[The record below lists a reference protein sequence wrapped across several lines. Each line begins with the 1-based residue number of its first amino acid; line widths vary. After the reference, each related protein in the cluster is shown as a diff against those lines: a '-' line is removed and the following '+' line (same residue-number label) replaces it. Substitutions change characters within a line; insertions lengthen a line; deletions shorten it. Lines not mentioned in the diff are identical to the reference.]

1 MKPTDP
7 MSSRTL
13 TPDSRW
19 LLPLL
24 AALAALG
31 PLTVDMYLPAMPA
44 MRDALGTTAGHIQLT
59 LSAYLGGFSLFHL
72 ACGPLADRF
81 GRKPVIQGGTLL
93 FVAASVGCAL
103 VSSVE
108 QLVFFRFLQGVGA
121 CVGPTLAR
129 TIARDLFGPRK
140 AARALSLIAMLM
152 ALAPAVAPTAGGL
165 MLLVLPWQ
173 SIFVF
178 LALYGGLMLWL
189 QGRYLAESLPQRQS
203 LAPSAIIGNYS
214 RLLKAP
220 GFIIVVTASSLSY
233 AGMMVYLASAGFVY
247 LEMLHVPVAWFG
259 AVFLTTVI
267 GYVLGSAASAR
278 LANRM
283 ESWHLVLAGAWLA
296 MLACLSMS
304 LLAWQFPGSVSAIM
318 LPAMFYTAALGLVLP
333 HAMGIALQPWPH
345 MAGTASSLMGFIQ
358 MGVSALAAASV
369 GPFLHDSPA
378 PMLLAMLGLSLL
390 GLLLSL
396 LGRKLTRHDPVD
408 RGGKHA

>member
-31 PLTVDMYLPAMPA
+31 PLTVDMYLPAMPT

-93 FVAASVGCAL
+93 FVAASIGCAL
-103 VSSVE
+103 ASSVE

>member
-1 MKPTDP
+1 MT
-7 MSSRTL
+7 SRTL

-31 PLTVDMYLPAMPA
+31 PLTVDMYLPAMPT
-44 MRDALGTTAGHIQLT
+44 MRDALNTSAGNIQLT
-59 LSAYLGGFSLFHL
+59 LSAYLAGFSIFHL

-93 FVAASVGCAL
+93 FVAASLGCAL
-103 VSSVE
+103 AQSVE
-108 QLVFFRFLQGVGA
+108 QLLLFRFLQGVGA

-129 TIARDLFGPRK
+129 AIARDLFGPRK

-178 LALYGGLMLWL
+178 LAGYGGLMLWL
-189 QGRYLAESLPQRQS
+189 QGRYLAESLPQPQS
-203 LAPSAIIGNYS
+203 MAPRAILGNYS
-214 RLLKAP
+214 RLLTAP
-220 GFIIVVTASSLSY
+220 GFIVVVIASSLSY
-233 AGMMVYLASAGFVY
+233 AGMMVYLASASFVY
-247 LEMLHVPVAWFG
+247 MEMLGVPVAWFG

-267 GYVLGSAASAR
+267 GYMLGSALSAR
-278 LANRM
+278 LAGYM
-283 ESWHLVLAGAWLA
+283 ESWPLVLLGALLA
-296 MLACLSMS
+296 AIACLSMS
-304 LLAWQFPGSVSAIM
+304 ALAWAFPESISAIM
-318 LPAMFYTAALGLVLP
+318 LPAMLYTAALGLVLP

-369 GPFLHDSPA
+369 GPFLRDSPF
-378 PMLLAMLGLSLL
+378 PMLAAMTGLSLL

-396 LGRKLTRHDPVD
+396 LGRHLTRNDPVAD
-408 RGGKHA
+408 PGETT

>member
-31 PLTVDMYLPAMPA
+31 PLTVDMYLPAMPT

>member
-1 MKPTDP
+1 MKPSDS
-7 MSSRTL
+7 MSLRTL

-44 MRDALGTTAGHIQLT
+44 MRDALDTTAGHIQLT

-81 GRKPVIQGGTLL
+81 GRKPIIQGGTLL
-93 FVAASVGCAL
+93 FIAASVGCAL

-203 LAPSAIIGNYS
+203 LAPSAIINNYS

-247 LEMLHVPVAWFG
+247 LEMLNVPVAWFG

-283 ESWHLVLAGAWLA
+283 ESWHLVLSGAWLA
-296 MLACLSMS
+296 MLACLSMG
-304 LLAWQFPGSVSAIM
+304 LLAWQFPDSVSAIM

-358 MGVSALAAASV
+358 MGVSALAAAGV

-396 LGRKLTRHDPVD
+396 LGRKLTRQEPVD
-408 RGGKHA
+408 CGGA

>member
-1 MKPTDP
+1 MTT
-7 MSSRTL
+7 RTL
-13 TPDSRW
+13 SPDSRW

-31 PLTVDMYLPAMPA
+31 PLTVDMYLPAMPT
-44 MRDALGTTAGHIQLT
+44 MRDALGTTAGQIQLT
-59 LSAYLGGFSLFHL
+59 LSAYLAGFSLFHL

-93 FVAASVGCAL
+93 FVAASLGCAL
-103 VSSVE
+103 AQTVE
-108 QLVFFRFLQGVGA
+108 QLLLFRFLQGVGA

-129 TIARDLFGPRK
+129 AIARDLFGPRK
-140 AARALSLIAMLM
+140 AARALSMIAMLM

-178 LALYGGLMLWL
+178 LACYGGLMLWL

-203 LAPSAIIGNYS
+203 LAPSAILGNYA
-214 RLLKAP
+214 RLLRAP
-220 GFIIVVTASSLSY
+220 GFIVVVTASSLSY
-233 AGMMVYLASAGFVY
+233 AGMMVYLASASFVY
-247 LEMLHVPVAWFG
+247 MEMLKVPVTWFG

-267 GYVLGSAASAR
+267 GYMIGSAVSAR
-278 LANRM
+278 LASRM
-283 ESWHLVLAGAWLA
+283 ESWPLILLGAALAA
-296 MLACLSMS
+296 LACLAMGG
-304 LLAWQFPGSVSAIM
+304 LAWRYPDSVSAIM

-345 MAGTASSLMGFIQ
+345 MAGTASSLMGFVQ
-358 MGVSALAAASV
+358 MGISALAAASV
-369 GPFLHDSPA
+369 GPFLRDSPA
-378 PMLLAMLGLSLL
+378 PMLVVMAGLSVL

-396 LGRKLTRHDPVD
+396 LGHRLTAQERRAD
-408 RGGKHA
+408 GGEAS